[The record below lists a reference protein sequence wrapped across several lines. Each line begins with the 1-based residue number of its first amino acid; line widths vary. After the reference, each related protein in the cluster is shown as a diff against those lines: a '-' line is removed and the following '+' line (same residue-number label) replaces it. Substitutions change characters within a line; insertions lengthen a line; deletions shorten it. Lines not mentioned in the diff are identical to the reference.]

1 MLYLFRQVSFVTIIM
16 VTSDSV
22 LPLAEV
28 KKRLSEMVYRVEDRH
43 ERVVDTR
50 RGRPAAVLVS
60 PDDLESLE
68 ETLDLLSDPTA
79 VKEIRE
85 AQAAINSGEY
95 VSDEDLRKKCLD
107 E

>member
-16 VTSDSV
+16 VMSDSV

-28 KKRLSEMVYRVEDRH
+28 KKRLSEMVDRVEDRH
-43 ERVVDTR
+43 ERVVVTR

-85 AQAAINSGEY
+85 AQAAIDSGEY
-95 VSDEDLRKKCLD
+95 VSDEDLRRKYLD
-107 E
+107 K